1 MNERNTDLQKLF
13 SEKKYLE
20 IIKLIENQ
28 NKQETL
34 SAGLLNLLGACKI
47 LKSDKSDEDLI
58 HNPESELEKII
69 NFLKKYLNIKTN
81 DDKNKKILKTTSF
94 KNLKE
99 MEIKGLFKENVLNK
113 KDDSKVNFF
122 HLGPANNWKD
132 NLNEDVKNKIEKNFY
147 NEMKELEY
155 L

>member
-28 NKQETL
+28 NNQETL

-58 HNPESELEKII
+58 SANL
-69 NFLKKYLNIKTN
+69 NFKKSY
-81 DDKNKKILKTTSF
+81 
-94 KNLKE
+94 LKE
-99 MEIKGLFKENVLNK
+99 KKTVHGLNGLINLINTSADIFDKKNHQNLPENYFEEI
-113 KDDSKVNFF
+113 
-122 HLGPANNWKD
+122 
-132 NLNEDVKNKIEKNFY
+132 
-147 NEMKELEY
+147 
-155 L
+155 